1 MEQKVSHGVWEDHP
15 GDASSLD
22 QRGTQLTRLVGH
34 VDGGPLHL
42 IPVSPQQS
50 VGLGM
55 DHHTTRGGVAHPRS
69 GRRSRSGA
77 RTIQAG
83 GFTWGRSIEPCSN
96 DCAPLNNNCP
106 NPSTLTLSPR
116 RYGLGDPQI
125 IRVPVRTHDASAL
138 AYKPDTCDNHFW
150 SSTGC
155 HPQTK
160 GVPWGK
166 CHLLEWDEPRPGECS
181 LAETRIPCAQG
192 SGTNGYGTGGQLHQV
207 RTRKST
213 RTPSDAR
220 SELPD
225 VRTHPSWWGQS
236 KANTLQRHLAVCGYR
251 SGLATRP
258 DSKAT

>member
-1 MEQKVSHGVWEDHP
+1 MEQKVSHGAGIHHP

-138 AYKPDTCDNHFW
+138 AYKPDTCDIPA
-150 SSTGC
+150 SSESGGGTHLSRHIQHSSGVQAGVIRQHGHTRFASSHRTPT
-155 HPQTK
+155 HPGFTSRSARS
-160 GVPWGK
+160 
-166 CHLLEWDEPRPGECS
+166 HTPRPRPEPHRLLLPPRLPSAPS
-181 LAETRIPCAQG
+181 L
-192 SGTNGYGTGGQLHQV
+192 
-207 RTRKST
+207 
-213 RTPSDAR
+213 
-220 SELPD
+220 
-225 VRTHPSWWGQS
+225 
-236 KANTLQRHLAVCGYR
+236 
-251 SGLATRP
+251 
-258 DSKAT
+258 

>member
-1 MEQKVSHGVWEDHP
+1 MEQKVSHGAGIHHP

-138 AYKPDTCDNHFW
+138 AYKPG
-150 SSTGC
+150 STGIRASRHPTVRRPTLGSRQDLHDPIRHGHGQNHTDCYC
-155 HPQTK
+155 HPGCHQ
-160 GVPWGK
+160 
-166 CHLLEWDEPRPGECS
+166 HLLSRSEVGSACS
-181 LAETRIPCAQG
+181 
-192 SGTNGYGTGGQLHQV
+192 
-207 RTRKST
+207 
-213 RTPSDAR
+213 AR
-220 SELPD
+220 SIREPAS
-225 VRTHPSWWGQS
+225 R
-236 KANTLQRHLAVCGYR
+236 
-251 SGLATRP
+251 
-258 DSKAT
+258 